1 MKRYRDADGRLTVS
15 LEELKQLTR
24 AEASD
29 YYRPSKLYR
38 YAADGEYY
46 IYLSQ
51 IAPGPIVEFESFNGK
66 QLFIP
71 RDSLGTFLPDV
82 AADGEELTLV

>member
-1 MKRYRDADGRLTVS
+1 MKRYRDAAGQLTVS
-15 LEELKQLTR
+15 LEKLKQLTR

-51 IAPGPIVEFESFNGK
+51 IAPGPIVEFESFNG
-66 QLFIP
+66 
-71 RDSLGTFLPDV
+71 
-82 AADGEELTLV
+82 EELTLV